1 MNNFFVE
8 INTNNDIK
16 GYLNSDIHTLIPDSA
31 IEITEAQWQG
41 ALEINANKFISGAF
55 SYVEPEPEPLTAE
68 EQITELKAVGI
79 EIQGHMISL
88 NESNQNGL
96 SSISTMIDKAIKLA
110 LDSPFPIYPTLE
122 TKNGKARLTANNQ
135 SEFDLIYVS
144 FGVARNGFFQ

>member
-1 MNNFFVE
+1 
-8 INTNNDIK
+8 
-16 GYLNSDIHTLIPDSA
+16 
-31 IEITEAQWQG
+31 
-41 ALEINANKFISGAF
+41 
-55 SYVEPEPEPLTAE
+55 
-68 EQITELKAVGI
+68 
-79 EIQGHMISL
+79 MISL

-96 SSISTMIDKAIKLA
+96 SSISTMIDKAIKLE